1 MNNIQKLININKNMN
16 HNINAHKASNNLF
29 ALFFLTFFFF
39 SFSTISAQQKVA
51 TIDENT
57 EEISLGRLFI
67 YQEDKKKEITIDN
80 VEKGVHLTS
89 FLPSD
94 RKDFNFGF
102 TASAYWFKFQI
113 KDNSTLHKQY
123 FLELDYPPMDKIEFF
138 YKDDTDAW
146 KTRTFGDFR
155 PFAERSV
162 LYKTNLIPI
171 QHKNAETQTYYIK
184 ITTEGSLQFTPTLYS
199 SEKLSSHIALSE
211 ILIGIWYGGFLVMF
225 LYNIFIY
232 FTLRDISYLYYCIF
246 IVVYSVGVQA
256 TIQGHAF
263 QYLWGNAIWW
273 ASEVMVIGIFAS
285 MVLAMLFTLN
295 FLYTKKFAPFAH
307 KLLWGYII
315 VCTIGTFACFVI
327 PYSLA
332 ISLGTLG
339 LLVLCVILM
348 YSGVSTYRSGNR
360 AALFFTIAWSC
371 FFVGVVVQVFVARNI
386 LPSEGLLK
394 FSSAIGSFLEV
405 IFLSIALADKI
416 RIFRVEKE
424 KAQLQV
430 VASVKENERIILD
443 QNQNLESKVQE
454 RTQELQQKQEEIMSQ
469 NEELQQNQE
478 EILAQREFI
487 ETKNKELMEVNDQVG
502 QSIQYASTIQRALL
516 PSSVEIL
523 KQATDY
529 FNIYLPKNVVSGDFY
544 WYAKVDNQL
553 FFAAVDCTG
562 HGVPGAFMSMIGN
575 TLLNE
580 IVKEARVFSPERI
593 LMLLHEGVVK
603 DLRQTETGNT
613 DGMDVCLVR
622 IDVDSNDTA
631 DTDNQQNKTFQ
642 LTFAGAK
649 RPLYIYQNNQI
660 TELKGDRMHVG
671 GTQLSHQT
679 ESSYHNQIVTVQK
692 GDCIYLSSDGFV
704 DSPSPKREKFSN
716 ERLKTLLLTYAKEP
730 MHLQKKFLLD
740 ELFSFQKSTPQ
751 RDDVLL
757 MGIRI

>member
-1 MNNIQKLININKNMN
+1 MNKNTNKNSPHN
-16 HNINAHKASNNLF
+16 HSI
-29 ALFFLTFFFF
+29 FFGFLCLFFF
-39 SFSTISAQQKVA
+39 SFLTISAQQKAAV
-51 TIDENT
+51 IDENT
-57 EEISLGRLFI
+57 EDIALGKFFL
-67 YQEDKKKEITIDN
+67 YQSDKTSKITIDN
-80 VEKGVHLTS
+80 IESPANTSS
-89 FLPSD
+89 FLSSEK
-94 RKDFNFGF
+94 KDFNFGF
-102 TASAYWFKFQI
+102 TPAAHWFKFQL

-123 FLELDYPPMDKIEFF
+123 FLELDYPPLDKIEFF
-138 YKDDTDAW
+138 YKDDAGAW
-146 KTRTFGDFR
+146 KSRSFGDFR
-155 PFAERSV
+155 PFAERPV
-162 LYKTNLIPI
+162 LYRNYLIPI
-171 QHKNAETQTYYIK
+171 QQKNAETQTYFIK
-184 ITTEGSLQFTPTLYS
+184 VTTEGSLQFTPTLYS
-199 SEKLSSHIALSE
+199 SEKLSAHIALSE

-232 FTLRDISYLYYCIF
+232 FTLKDISYLYYCVF
-246 IVVYSVGVQA
+246 IVVYSLGVQA
-256 TIQGHAF
+256 SIQGHAF
-263 QYLWGNAIWW
+263 QYLWSNAIWW
-273 ASEVMVIGIFAS
+273 ASEVMVIAIFSS
-285 MVLAMLFTLN
+285 MVFAMLFTIH

-315 VCTIGTFACFVI
+315 VCAIGTLASFII

-339 LLVLCVILM
+339 LLVLCVLLLYAGI
-348 YSGVSTYRSGNR
+348 STYRAGNR

-371 FFVGVVVQVFVARNI
+371 FFVGVVIQVFVARSI

-424 KAQLQV
+424 KAQAEV

-523 KQATDY
+523 KHATDY

-593 LMLLHEGVVK
+593 LTLLHEGVVK

-622 IDVDSNDTA
+622 IDVDSNEIA
-631 DTDNQQNKTFQ
+631 DTQNQQNNTFQ

-679 ESSYHNQIVTVQK
+679 ISAYNNQVITVQK

-740 ELFSFQKSTPQ
+740 ELFSFQKNTLQ

>member
-1 MNNIQKLININKNMN
+1 MNNNIIKNS
-16 HNINAHKASNNLF
+16 HKTYNISL
-29 ALFFLTFFFF
+29 LLLVFFLLN
-39 SFSTISAQQKVA
+39 FSTISAQQKAAV
-51 TIDENT
+51 IDENT
-57 EEISLGRLFI
+57 EEISLGRLFV
-67 YQEDKKKEITIDN
+67 YQEDKKSELTIDN
-80 VEKGVHLTS
+80 IEKPVNASS

-94 RKDFNFGF
+94 KKDFNFGF
-102 TASAYWFKFQI
+102 TPSAYWFKFQI
-113 KDNSTLHKQY
+113 KDNTTLHKQY

-138 YKDDTDAW
+138 SKDEAGIW
-146 KTRTFGDFR
+146 KSRSFGDFR
-155 PFAERSV
+155 PFGERPV
-162 LYKTNLIPI
+162 LYKNYLIPI
-171 QHKNAETQTYYIK
+171 QHKNSEVQTYYIR
-184 ITTEGSLQFTPTLYS
+184 ITTGGSLQFTPTLYS
-199 SEKLSSHIALSE
+199 SEKLSAHIALSE

-225 LYNIFIY
+225 LYNLFIY
-232 FTLRDISYLYYCIF
+232 FTLKDISYLYYCIF
-246 IVVYSVGVQA
+246 IAIYSIGVQA
-256 TIQGHAF
+256 SIQGHAF
-263 QYLWGNAIWW
+263 QYLWSNSIWW
-273 ASEVMVIGIFAS
+273 ASEVMVIAIFVS
-285 MVLAMLFTLN
+285 MVFSMLFTLN

-307 KLLWGYII
+307 KLIWGYIAL
-315 VCTIGTFACFVI
+315 CSIGTIACFFI
-327 PYSLA
+327 PYSVA
-332 ISLGTLG
+332 ISFGTMG
-339 LLVLCVILM
+339 LLVLSMLLLYAGI
-348 YSGVSTYRSGNR
+348 STYRAGNR
-360 AALFFTIAWSC
+360 AALFFTVAWSC
-371 FFVGVVVQVFVARNI
+371 FFVGVIIQVFVARNI
-386 LPSEGLLK
+386 LPNEGLMK
-394 FSSAIGSFLEV
+394 VSSAIGSFIEV

-424 KAQLQV
+424 KAQAEV
-430 VASVKENERIILD
+430 VASVKENERIILE

-523 KQATDY
+523 KHATDY

-562 HGVPGAFMSMIGN
+562 HGVPGAFMRMIGN

-593 LMLLHEGVVK
+593 LTLLHEGVVK

-622 IDVDSNDTA
+622 IDVDSNDIA
-631 DTDNQQNKTFQ
+631 DTENQQNKTFQ

-660 TELKGDRMHVG
+660 TEIRGDRMHVG

-679 ESSYHNQIVTVQK
+679 ESSYHNQVITVQK
-692 GDCIYLSSDGFV
+692 GDCIYLSSDGLV
-704 DSPSPKREKFSN
+704 DSPNPKREKFSN
-716 ERLKTLLLTYAKEP
+716 DRLKTLLLTYAKEP

>member
-1 MNNIQKLININKNMN
+1 MNKNMN
-16 HNINAHKASNNLF
+16 NNAVQNSYKTYNSLCRLF
-29 ALFFLTFFFF
+29 ILIFSLLTFLT
-39 SFSTISAQQKVA
+39 SNAQQKVII
-51 TIDENT
+51 IDENT
-57 EEISLGRLFI
+57 EEISLGKFFLH
-67 YQEDKKKEITIDN
+67 QDDKKNAITIDN
-80 VEKGVHLTS
+80 VENSVNASS
-89 FLPSD
+89 FLPYD

-102 TASAYWFKFQI
+102 TLSPHWFKFQI
-113 KDNSTLHKQY
+113 KDNTILHKQY
-123 FLELDYPPMDKIEFF
+123 FLELDYPPLDKIELF
-138 YKDDTDAW
+138 YKDDTGAW
-146 KTRTFGDFR
+146 KSRAFGDFR
-155 PFAERSV
+155 PFSERPV
-162 LYKTNLIPI
+162 LYRSCLLPI
-171 QHKNAETQTYYIK
+171 QHKNSEIHTYFIR

-211 ILIGIWYGGFLVMF
+211 ILLGIWYGGFLVMF

-232 FTLRDISYLYYCIF
+232 FTLKNISYLYYCIF
-246 IVVYSVGVQA
+246 IAIYSIGVQA
-256 TIQGHAF
+256 SIQGHAF
-263 QYLWGNAIWW
+263 QYLWSNSIWW
-273 ASEVMVIGIFAS
+273 ASEVLAIAIFVS
-285 MVLAMLFTLN
+285 MIFSMLFTLN
-295 FLYTKKFAPFAH
+295 FLYTKKFAPLAH
-307 KLLWGYII
+307 KILWGYIV
-315 VCTIGTFACFVI
+315 VCAIGTVASFII

-339 LLVLCVILM
+339 LLVLCVLLLYAGI
-348 YSGVSTYRSGNR
+348 SSYRAGNR

-371 FFVGVVVQVFVARNI
+371 FFAGVVIQVFVTRNI
-386 LPSEGLLK
+386 LPNTGLLK
-394 FSSAIGSFLEV
+394 FSSAIGSFIEV

-424 KAQLQV
+424 KAQAEV
-430 VASVKENERIILD
+430 VASVKENERIILE

-487 ETKNKELMEVNDQVG
+487 ETKNKELTEVNDQVG

-516 PSSVEIL
+516 PSSIEIL
-523 KQATDY
+523 KHTTDY
-529 FNIYLPKNVVSGDFY
+529 FNIYLPKNIVSGDFY

-593 LMLLHEGVVK
+593 LTLLHEGVVK
-603 DLRQTETGNT
+603 DLRQSETGNT
-613 DGMDVCLVR
+613 DGMDVCLIK
-622 IDVDSNDTA
+622 IDVDSNEIA
-631 DTDNQQNKTFQ
+631 DIENQQNQTFQ

-660 TELKGDRMHVG
+660 IELKGDRMHVG

-679 ESSYHNQIVTVQK
+679 SSYYHNQVITVQK
-692 GDCIYLSSDGFV
+692 GDCVYLSSDGLV
-704 DSPSPKREKFSN
+704 DSPNPKREKFSN
-716 ERLKTLLLTYAKEP
+716 DRLKTLLLTYAKEP

-740 ELFSFQKSTPQ
+740 ELFSFQKNTLQ

>member
-1 MNNIQKLININKNMN
+1 MNNNIIKDSHKTYNTAFPLLCFAFLLLSFL
-16 HNINAHKASNNLF
+16 NAN
-29 ALFFLTFFFF
+29 
-39 SFSTISAQQKVA
+39 AQQKA
-51 TIDENT
+51 AIIDDNT
-57 EEISLGRLFI
+57 EAISLGRLFV
-67 YQEDKKKEITIDN
+67 YQEDKKSELTIDN
-80 VEKGVHLTS
+80 IEKPANASS
-89 FLPSD
+89 FLPSNK
-94 RKDFNFGF
+94 KDFTFGF
-102 TASAYWFKFQI
+102 TPSAYWFKFQI
-113 KDNSTLHKQY
+113 KDNTTLHKQY
-123 FLELDYPPMDKIEFF
+123 FLELDYPTLDKIEFF
-138 YKDDTDAW
+138 YKDDTGAW
-146 KTRTFGDFR
+146 KSRSFGDFR
-155 PFAERSV
+155 PFGERSV
-162 LYKTNLIPI
+162 LYKTYLIPI
-171 QHKNAETQTYYIK
+171 QHKNAEAQTYYIK
-184 ITTEGSLQFTPTLYS
+184 ITTESSLQFTPTLYS
-199 SEKLSSHIALSE
+199 SEKLSAHIALSE

-246 IVVYSVGVQA
+246 IAIYSIGVQA
-256 TIQGHAF
+256 SLQGHAF
-263 QYLWGNAIWW
+263 QYLWSNSIWW
-273 ASEVMVIGIFAS
+273 TSEVTVIAIFAS
-285 MVLAMLFTLN
+285 MVFSMLFTLN
-295 FLYTKKFAPFAH
+295 FLYTKKFAPLAH
-307 KLLWGYII
+307 KLLWGYIV
-315 VCTIGTFACFVI
+315 VCSIGTVACFFI

-332 ISLGTLG
+332 ISFGTMG
-339 LLVLCVILM
+339 LLVLCVLLM
-348 YSGVSTYRSGNR
+348 YSGVSAYRAGNR

-371 FFVGVVVQVFVARNI
+371 FFVGVVIQVFVARNI

-430 VASVKENERIILD
+430 VASVKENERIILE
-443 QNQNLESKVQE
+443 QNQNLESKVLE

-523 KQATDY
+523 KHATDY

-593 LMLLHEGVVK
+593 LTLLHEGVVK

-622 IDVDSNDTA
+622 IDVDNNDIA
-631 DTDNQQNKTFQ
+631 DTENQQNKTFQ

-660 TELKGDRMHVG
+660 IEIRGDRMHVG

-679 ESSYHNQIVTVQK
+679 ESSYHNQVMTVQK
-692 GDCIYLSSDGFV
+692 GDCIYLSSDGLV
-704 DSPSPKREKFSN
+704 DSPNPKREKFSSD
-716 ERLKTLLLTYAKEP
+716 RLKTLLLTYAKEP

-740 ELFSFQKSTPQ
+740 ELFSFQKSTAQ